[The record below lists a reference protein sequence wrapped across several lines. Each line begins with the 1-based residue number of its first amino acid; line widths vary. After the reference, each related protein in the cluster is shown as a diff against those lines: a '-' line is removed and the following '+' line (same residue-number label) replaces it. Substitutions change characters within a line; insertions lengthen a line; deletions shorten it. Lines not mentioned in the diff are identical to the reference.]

1 MVQMIGNR
9 LPGWK
14 RRCFSYPGR
23 ETLVKSVLSSLPTF
37 FLTVFKMPKWAFLQM
52 DKFRRGFLWR
62 GKRLT
67 KLKEGTALST
77 RKLMGISLC
86 TWSLWG

>member
-37 FLTVFKMPKWAFLQM
+37 FLIVFKMPKWAFLQM
-52 DKFRRGFLWR
+52 DKFRRGFLWK
-62 GKRLT
+62 GKEADKVKGGHCLVN
-67 KLKEGTALST
+67 
-77 RKLMGISLC
+77 
-86 TWSLWG
+86 